1 LTSTFHACSRAPAWF
16 AGLFAVLLA
25 LPAAGADPM
34 DTIARVKP
42 SVVAV
47 GTFEAERNPSFQFR
61 GTGFAVGSRQ
71 TIVTNA
77 HVLPGTLDSVRK
89 ESLAI
94 LLPGPHPESA
104 RIFAVRRIAED
115 PETDLALLRL
125 DGETLPPLALGDSD
139 SVREGQTVLIT
150 GFPIGAVLGAY
161 PVTHRGMVSA
171 VTPIAIPQRN
181 ARDLKP
187 ALIRRLSAGSFP
199 VFQLDATAYP
209 GNSGSPIYEPANGSV
224 LGIVNM
230 VFVKS
235 TNESVLANPSGITYA
250 VPAEHLRRLLKRTSK

>member
-1 LTSTFHACSRAPAWF
+1 MRAPHRGRGAAAWLAGVF
-16 AGLFAVLLA
+16 ALTLA
-25 LPAAGADPM
+25 LPAIGSDPI

-47 GTFEAERNPSFQFR
+47 GTFEAERSPSFEFR
-61 GTGFAVGSRQ
+61 GTGFAVGSGQ

-77 HVLPGTLDSVRK
+77 HVLPRALDSARK
-89 ESLAI
+89 EAIAI

-104 RIFAVRRIAED
+104 RVFAVRRIAD
-115 PETDLALLRL
+115 DAAADLALLRL
-125 DGETLPPLALGDSD
+125 EGETLPPLALGDSD
-139 SVREGQTVLIT
+139 SVREGQSVLIT

-161 PVTHRGMVSA
+161 PLTHRGMVSA

-187 ALIRRLSAGSFP
+187 ALVHRLSAGSFP

-209 GNSGSPIYEPANGSV
+209 GSSGSPIYDPANGNV

-235 TNESVLANPSGITYA
+235 TKESVLASPSGITYA
-250 VPAEHLRRLLKRTSK
+250 IPAIHLRRLMERAAK